1 MTHKLSH
8 GSQILQVDT
17 LARVEG
23 EGAMH
28 IVVNDGLVADV
39 QLRIFE
45 PPRFFEAFLRG
56 RAWTEPPDITARIC
70 GICPVAYQMS
80 SCNAIEDA
88 CGVTVPEEIRLLR
101 RLLYCGEWIESHAL
115 HIFLL
120 HAPDFLGYPGA
131 IEMAADHGAV
141 VRQGLRLKKAGN
153 ALMTLVG
160 GRSIH
165 PVNVRI
171 GGFYRLPSAGELGD
185 LRPTL
190 VKARD
195 DAVETVRL
203 VSGFHFPDLIQDQEY
218 LALRSPHGYPLE
230 GGSVVSTAGRAFEVA
245 EFGSHVVEEHVAH
258 SHALHAHLDGSDGST
273 SYVVGPLARYA
284 LNHDQLGPLA
294 RELALEAGLGDECR
308 NPFQSIV
315 VRAVELVHATDE
327 ALAIIDGWDGASAP
341 FVDVPPRAGIGHGA
355 TEAPRGLLYHRYE
368 LAEDGTILDATI
380 VPPTSQNQPS
390 IEADLRTFV
399 QARLDL
405 PRDELVR
412 QCEQAIRNYD
422 PCISCAT
429 HFLDLTMEGQ

>member
-1 MTHKLSH
+1 MTHKLNQGDH
-8 GSQILQVDT
+8 VLHVDT

-23 EGAMH
+23 EGGMH
-28 IVVNDGLVADV
+28 VVVKDGLVADV
-39 QLRIFE
+39 ELRIFE

-80 SCNAIEDA
+80 SCLAIEDA

-101 RLLYCGEWIESHAL
+101 RLLYCGEWIESHSL
-115 HIFLL
+115 HIHLL
-120 HAPDFLGYPGA
+120 HAPDFLGYAGA

-141 VRQGLRLKKAGN
+141 VERGLRLKKAGN

-160 GRSIH
+160 GRAIH
-165 PVNVRI
+165 PVNVRV
-171 GGFYRLPSAGELGD
+171 GGFYRLPTPQELRGI
-185 LRPTL
+185 RPAL
-190 VKARD
+190 EQARD

-203 VSGFHFPDLIQDQEY
+203 VAGFEFPDMVQPQEY
-218 LALRSPHGYPLE
+218 VALRSPHGYPLE
-230 GGSVVSTAGRAFEVA
+230 SGSVVTSTGRAFEVTD
-245 EFGSHVVEEHVAH
+245 FGTHVVEEHVAR
-258 SHALHAHLDGSDGST
+258 SNALHARLDGKT
-273 SYVVGPLARYA
+273 AYVVGPLARYA

-294 RELALEAGLGDECR
+294 QEAAHDAGLGDECR

-327 ALAIIDGWDGASAP
+327 ALRIIDTWDGASAA
-341 FVDVPPRAGIGHGA
+341 FVDVPPRAGVGYGA

-390 IEADLRTFV
+390 IEADLRAFV
-399 QARLDL
+399 QERLDL
-405 PRDELVR
+405 PHDELVR

-429 HFLDLTMEGQ
+429 HFLDLTVEEQ

>member
-1 MTHKLSH
+1 MTHKLTQGDH
-8 GSQILQVDT
+8 VLHVDN

-23 EGAMH
+23 EGSMH
-28 IVVNDGLVADV
+28 VVVKDGLVADV
-39 QLRIFE
+39 ELQIFE

-80 SCNAIEDA
+80 SCLAIESA
-88 CGVTVPEEIRLLR
+88 CGVTVPEELRLLR

-115 HIFLL
+115 HIYLL

-131 IEMAADHGAV
+131 IEMAADHGPV
-141 VRQGLRLKKAGN
+141 VERGLRLKKAGN

-160 GRSIH
+160 GRAIH
-165 PVNVRI
+165 PVNVRV
-171 GGFYRLPSAGELGD
+171 GGFYRLPTPQELRGI
-185 LRPTL
+185 RPAL
-190 VKARD
+190 ERARD

-203 VSGFHFPDLIQDQEY
+203 VAGFDFPDMVQHQEY
-218 LALRSPHGYPLE
+218 VALRSPHGYPLE
-230 GGSVVSTAGRAFEVA
+230 GGSVVTSTGRAFEVA
-245 EFGSHVVEEHVAH
+245 DFGTHVVEEHVAR
-258 SHALHAHLDGSDGST
+258 SNALHARLDDQEL
-273 SYVVGPLARYA
+273 YVVGPLARYA

-294 RELALEAGLGDECR
+294 QEAARDAGLGDECR

-327 ALAIIDGWDGASAP
+327 ALRIIDGWEGAAAP
-341 FVDVPPRAGIGHGA
+341 FVDVPPRAGIGYGA

-380 VPPTSQNQPS
+380 VPPTSQNQRS
-390 IEADLRTFV
+390 IEADLRVFV
-399 QARLDL
+399 QDRLDL

-429 HFLDLTMEGQ
+429 HFLDLTVEDR